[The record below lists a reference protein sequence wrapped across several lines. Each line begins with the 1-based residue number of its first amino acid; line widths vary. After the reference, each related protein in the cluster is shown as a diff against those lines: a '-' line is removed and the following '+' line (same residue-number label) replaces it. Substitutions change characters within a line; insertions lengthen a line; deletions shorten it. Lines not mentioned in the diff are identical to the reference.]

1 MTSQALVPQLVSQFN
16 DSTTRTR
23 SLVTE
28 IASLAMGV
36 VLISLLAQIAIPLP
50 WTPVPITGQ
59 TLGVGL
65 VALSWGARRGVAIM
79 LVYLL
84 IGSLGAPV
92 FTMGKSGFLLG
103 PTMGY
108 LLGMLLASAATGYL
122 ADRGYTRG
130 FWTSLLAAYAGSVCT
145 LGLGVAVLSFYVP
158 TEQLLMAGLI
168 PFLPGDLI
176 KNTLAALTSWRLRRQ
191 LA

>member
-1 MTSQALVPQLVSQFN
+1 MTSQALVPQLMAS
-16 DSTTRTR
+16 STRAR
-23 SLVTE
+23 GFAAEAISLVT
-28 IASLAMGV
+28 GV
-36 VLISLLAQIAIPLP
+36 LLISLLAQIAIPLP

-79 LVYLL
+79 LIYLL
-84 IGSLGAPV
+84 IGSLGAPI

-108 LLGMLLASAATGYL
+108 LLGMVVASLATGYL

-158 TEQLLMAGLI
+158 SEQLLMAGLL
-168 PFLPGDLI
+168 PFIPGDLI
-176 KNTLAALTSWRLRRQ
+176 KNTLAALTSWRLRCSMN
-191 LA
+191 

>member
-1 MTSQALVPQLVSQFN
+1 MTSQAFVPQLLHTSTRVSGFVAEAL
-16 DSTTRTR
+16 
-23 SLVTE
+23 SLVT
-28 IASLAMGV
+28 GV
-36 VLISLLAQIAIPLP
+36 LLISLLAQVAIPLP

-65 VALSWGARRGVAIM
+65 VALSWGARRGSLIM

-84 IGSLGAPV
+84 LGSLGAPI
-92 FTMGKSGFLLG
+92 FAMGKSGFLLG

-108 LLGMLLASAATGYL
+108 LIGMGLASFAMGAL

-145 LGLGVAVLSFYVP
+145 LGLGVLVLSFYLP
-158 TEQLLMAGLI
+158 SEQLLMAGLL

-176 KNTLAALTSWRLRRQ
+176 KNTLAALTSWRLRRS
-191 LA
+191 LR